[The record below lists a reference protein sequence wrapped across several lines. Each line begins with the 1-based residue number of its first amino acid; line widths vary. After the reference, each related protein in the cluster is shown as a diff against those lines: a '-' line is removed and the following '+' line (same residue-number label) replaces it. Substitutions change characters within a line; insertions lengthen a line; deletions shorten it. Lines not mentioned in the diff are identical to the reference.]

1 MNRAPKPSEP
11 AHPGITSPNRTV
23 TLAATRLRL
32 LDDPSLQGRAFA
44 EAWRAEVDAWLTVR
58 FASATG
64 EAGAASG
71 LALVAV
77 GGYGRGDLAPGSDL
91 DLLLLHRAKQP
102 PAEIAQQI
110 WYPIWDEGLKL
121 GHSVRTVAEALALA
135 AEDLDTATSLLTAR
149 HLAGEAALTDELVV
163 AAHERWRKR
172 SKRYL
177 TLLRTSVIARQA
189 RVGEVAYL
197 LEPDLK
203 DGRGGL
209 RDVHALRWA
218 ELARP
223 VLDPADPIELER
235 AEDVLFA
242 ARVELHRLTGRAG
255 DRLTLD
261 QQDAVGEALGTDAD
275 GLMARIATAART
287 VAWIAD
293 ETWDRVGAATSSG
306 PSLLGWRSREQAPG
320 LTVRGGQ
327 VHLEP
332 SADPAVNRHLV
343 LDTAVLAA
351 RKRAR
356 IARASLMR
364 LAQRGMAPVPGET
377 WATDTR
383 DRLVDLLATG
393 HDAISVIEAL
403 DHVGLWGRYLPEWG
417 GVRNK
422 PQRNAY
428 HRFTVDRHLLE
439 TCANAAALTHR
450 VARPDLLLFGAL
462 LHDIGKGRPGDHTE
476 VGMALMEEIGPRLGY
491 GPDDTAVLIDL
502 IRHHLLLPDAAVRRD
517 LSDEATI
524 AGVADAVGDRG
535 RLELLAAL
543 TEADS
548 LATGPAAWGT
558 WKAELV
564 RELVRRV
571 DHHLAGGDPA
581 ALATVDFPDE
591 RQTALLR
598 AGSIVVSGED
608 DTLELVAPDRPGLFV
623 RVAGVL
629 ALHGLDVVAA
639 DVTAREG
646 MALERFRV
654 TSRFGPLIAWD
665 RVETDVRAALDS
677 RLAIEARLAERAATY
692 ARTSPR
698 IGLPPASIR
707 FDDAASRSATVIE
720 LTAPDR
726 IGLLYR
732 VLRAFA
738 ELDLDVRVAKVQ
750 TVGDLLIDAFYV
762 THRDGTLVTDP
773 VVRAELE
780 RSLLHAVS

>member
-1 MNRAPKPSEP
+1 MS
-11 AHPGITSPNRTV
+11 
-23 TLAATRLRL
+23 LAATRLRL
-32 LDDPSLQGRAFA
+32 LGQSSLRGRDFA
-44 EAWRAEVDAWLTVR
+44 DAWRAEVDDWLTDR
-58 FASATG
+58 FASAT
-64 EAGAASG
+64 EAGGADG

-102 PAEIAQQI
+102 PADIAQQV

-135 AEDLDTATSLLTAR
+135 GEDLDTATSLLTVR
-149 HLAGEAALTDELVV
+149 HLAGDAELTGELATAALD
-163 AAHERWRKR
+163 RWRKK

-177 TLLRTSVIARQA
+177 TLLRDSAIARQA
-189 RVGEVAYL
+189 RFGEVAYL

-203 DGRGGL
+203 EGRGGL
-209 RDVHALRWA
+209 RDIHVLRWA

-235 AEDVLFA
+235 AEDVLFG

-261 QQDAVGEALGTDAD
+261 QQDAVGRALDTDAD

-306 PSLLGWRSREQAPG
+306 PSLLGWRSRERAPG

-332 SADPAVNRHLV
+332 SADPAVNPNLV

-351 RKRAR
+351 RKHAR

-364 LAQRGMAPVPGET
+364 LAQRGTAPAPGEAWT
-377 WATDTR
+377 PETR
-383 DRLVDLLATG
+383 SRVVDLLATG
-393 HDAISVIEAL
+393 HDAISVIETL
-403 DHVGLWGRYLPEWG
+403 DHVGLWGRFLPEWDA
-417 GVRNK
+417 VRNK

-439 TCANAAALTHR
+439 TCANAAALTHK

-491 GPDDTAVLIDL
+491 DADDTAVLIDL
-502 IRHHLLLPDAAVRRD
+502 IRHHLLLPDVAVRRD
-517 LSDEATI
+517 LSDDATI
-524 AGVADAVGDRG
+524 AAVADAVGDRG

-548 LATGPAAWGT
+548 LATGPAVWGS

-571 DHHLAGGDPA
+571 DHYLAGGDLA
-581 ALATVDFPDE
+581 ALTTVEFPDE
-591 RQTALLR
+591 RQLALLQ
-598 AGSIVVSGED
+598 AGETVVTAEED
-608 DTLELVAPDRPGLFV
+608 ALELVAPDRPGLFV

-629 ALHGLDVVAA
+629 ALHGLDVLSA
-639 DVTAREG
+639 DATARDG

-654 TSRFGPLIAWD
+654 TSRFGSMIAWD
-665 RVETDVRAALDS
+665 RVEADLLAALDH
-677 RLAIEARLAERAATY
+677 RLALEARLAERIATY
-692 ARTSPR
+692 SRGGPR
-698 IGLPPASIR
+698 PGLPPASIR
-707 FDDAASRSATVIE
+707 FDDAASRTATVIE

-732 VLRAFA
+732 VLRSFA

-750 TVGDLLIDAFYV
+750 TLGDLMIDAFYV
-762 THRDGTLVTDP
+762 TRRDGSLVADP
-773 VVRAELE
+773 DVRAELE